1 MWKKIKRILKMALL
15 FPVLIAFAKGT
26 YEDAP
31 DPELLTTPSQEGAIA
46 GLEELAYGELPTLP
60 TLEPI
65 DVPDLPTMSLEDI
78 EPYNIGMDE
87 IKKVLGDAYDPFKS
101 PFYQGLRE
109 ASMREEEAGISKLR
123 RRSQMGRMV
132 QSDPSRRT
140 EAEYRGGMGTG
151 RTMMLGEM
159 YETERGRKA
168 EQIPNLLNYAGF
180 AGDIGKFN
188 TQIGIQQAMLPYE
201 QELIRAQINQQT
213 GIDQAL
219 LPYTAQAPIMEGLA
233 GGYGTWHSPEQI
245 YQPGLLDYAAPV
257 IGGLL
262 SIF

>member
-31 DPELLTTPSQEGAIA
+31 DPELLTTPEQEGAIA
-46 GLEELAYGELPTLP
+46 ELEDLAYGELPTLP
-60 TLEPI
+60 TL
-65 DVPDLPTMSLEDI
+65 DLGSI
-78 EPYNIGMDE
+78 EPYKIGMDE

-109 ASMREEEAGISKLR
+109 ASMREEEAGVSRLR
-123 RRSQMGRMV
+123 RGSQTGGMLK
-132 QSDPSRRT
+132 SDPSRRT

-188 TQIGIQQAMLPYE
+188 TQVGIE
-201 QELIRAQINQQT
+201 
-213 GIDQAL
+213 QAL

-233 GGYGTWHSPEQI
+233 GGYGTWYSPEQI

-262 SIF
+262 GFL